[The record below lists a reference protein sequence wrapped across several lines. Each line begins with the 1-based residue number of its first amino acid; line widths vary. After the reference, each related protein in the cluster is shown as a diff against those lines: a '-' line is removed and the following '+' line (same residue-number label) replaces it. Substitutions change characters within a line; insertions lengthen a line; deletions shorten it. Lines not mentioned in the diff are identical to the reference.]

1 MEKFGLLGKNIA
13 YSFSRKYFNE
23 KFKNEKINAEYVNF
37 DIPEIIDFPMIITK
51 NPTLSGMNV
60 TIPYKL
66 EVMKFLDDLSEDAKE
81 IEAVNV
87 IKFEKGGKLIGHNTD
102 FIGFRDSL
110 KPHLRPQHT
119 HALIL
124 GTGGASKAVA
134 YALKTMGISYKF
146 VSRTPIKEQYAYSDL
161 NKEIIEKY
169 SLVINTTPLGTFPNV
184 DNCPDI
190 PYQFMTKN
198 HLVFDLIYNP
208 AETKFMSNSK
218 KQGAIAVNG
227 HKMLELQAEAAW
239 RIWNS

>member
-1 MEKFGLLGKNIA
+1 MRKFGLLGKNIA
-13 YSFSRKYFNE
+13 YSFSRKYFND
-23 KFKNEKINAEYVNF
+23 KFENEKIEAEYVNF
-37 DIPEIIDFPMIITK
+37 DIPEITDFPLIITK

-66 EVMKFLDDLSEDAKE
+66 EVMNFLDDLSADAKE

-87 IKFEKGGKLIGHNTD
+87 IKFENGGKLIGHNTD

-134 YALKTMGISYKF
+134 HALKTIGISYKF
-146 VSRTPIKEQYAYSDL
+146 VSRSASEEQYSYSEL
-161 NKEIIEKY
+161 TEEIIQKY
-169 SLVINTTPLGTFPNV
+169 SLVINTTPLGTAPNT
-184 DNCPDI
+184 DQCPDI
-190 PYQFMTKN
+190 PYQHINKN

-218 KQGAIAVNG
+218 KQGATAVNG

-239 RIWNS
+239 AIWNS

>member
-1 MEKFGLLGKNIA
+1 MKKFGLLGKNIS

-23 KFKNEKINAEYVNF
+23 KFEKEKINAEYVNF
-37 DIPEIIDFPMIITK
+37 DIPEITDFPLIITK

-66 EVMKFLDDLSEDAKE
+66 EVMKFLEDLSEDAKA

-87 IKFEKGGKLIGHNTD
+87 IKFENGGKLIGHNTD

-134 YALKTMGISYKF
+134 YALKTLGISYKF
-146 VSRTPIKEQYAYSDL
+146 VSRSPLEDQFSYSDL
-161 NKEIIEKY
+161 NEEIIQKY
-169 SLVINTTPLGTFPNV
+169 SLIINTTPLGTFP
-184 DNCPDI
+184 DIENCPDI
-190 PYQFMTKN
+190 PYQFITKN

-208 AETKFMSNSK
+208 SETKFMSNSK
-218 KQGAIAVNG
+218 KGGATAING
-227 HKMLELQAEAAW
+227 NKMLQLQAEAAW
-239 RIWNS
+239 LIWNS